1 MGKNLNNPTS
11 MLPISFNKKININKL
26 YDVLLVLDSD
36 EGIRIENYTD
46 GKKIFINRNLLGTYA
61 ILVRKLKKLYFKS
74 KDIDKNEK
82 IEAEEFFYYD
92 EIDLV
97 LDFIKK
103 STDNFDIWEY

>member
-1 MGKNLNNPTS
+1 MEKNLNNTTS
-11 MLPISFNKKININKL
+11 MLTISFNKKININKL
-26 YDVLLVLDSD
+26 YDALLVLDSD

-46 GKKIFINRNLLGTYA
+46 GKKIYINRNLLGTYT
-61 ILVRKLKKLYFKS
+61 ILVRKLKKLYLKS
-74 KDIDKNEK
+74 KDKDENEK

-103 STDNFDIWEY
+103 STDNFEIWEY